1 MSLVKSILKT
11 VSNYPGGYRT
21 IYSILYENGFHNK
34 GSKTSIK
41 GTLSRLKK
49 NGLLSNKNKTW
60 RITSLGK
67 EMLLQKNSAIIYFI
81 PKKPKTKQIK
91 TTMVIFDIPE
101 KKRKYRDW
109 LRYELIE
116 FGFELIQ
123 KSVWFGPTLSKEFII
138 YLQKEK
144 LLQYIKFFKATE
156 NDLI

>member
-11 VSNYPGGYRT
+11 VSNYPGGYKT
-21 IYSILYENGFHNK
+21 IYSLLYENGFN
-34 GSKTSIK
+34 SKESETSIK

-49 NGLLSNKNKTW
+49 KGLLSNKNKTW
-60 RITSLGK
+60 RITPLGK
-67 EMLLQKNSAIIYFI
+67 EILLQKNSAIISFAPER
-81 PKKPKTKQIK
+81 PKIKQVK

-109 LRYELIE
+109 FRHELIE
-116 FGFELIQ
+116 FGFDFVQ
-123 KSVWFGPTLSKEFII
+123 QSVWFGPTLPKEFII

-156 NDLI
+156 DDLI